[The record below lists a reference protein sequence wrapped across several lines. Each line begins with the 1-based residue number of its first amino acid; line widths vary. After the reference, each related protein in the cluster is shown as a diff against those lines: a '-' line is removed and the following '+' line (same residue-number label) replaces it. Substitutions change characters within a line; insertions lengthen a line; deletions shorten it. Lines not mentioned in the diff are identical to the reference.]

1 MGGILSASFSTD
13 GDQHGNRDHDDVQIS
28 SNNRQD
34 EDRLKH
40 DPDLQLDSFPKTD
53 GHFIRVAF
61 PCAVDSSS
69 SSSSGS
75 RSSNKDNNDNHSYDD
90 GKDGNNGHNN
100 DIVGDIGHHSGA
112 QSRDEAGDSN
122 IKYRAIGYELYG
134 SDIESARAHI
144 LFFHGTPGTRFFFS
158 DAHSQYASEHGVS
171 VIVPERGGFGLSS
184 AYKGRTLRSS
194 AADAKLVLDTVL
206 SNAVVDTMTKVYV
219 VGYSAGGPVA
229 LAFAHDY
236 PWLCKNVAIVSSLS
250 PNRRG
255 VLYGSDLM
263 SRIGYTLATHS
274 TSVFT
279 WLVMRLAVD
288 SRKKA
293 LLRQRHDLTERENQ
307 IYQQD
312 DNIRRVFAKSTMEL
326 YARPQGAR
334 EEAWDYI
341 LMARD
346 WGFDLGCVGRNNNVA
361 KQNSGVDDD
370 VSGGDFHIWLYGGG
384 LDNKCTPAMYAV
396 LAELLPT
403 EIVTGVVEEEETH
416 LYFYALFTGRLFSD
430 LGLV

>member
-1 MGGILSASFSTD
+1 MRGILSTSFSTD
-13 GDQHGNRDHDDVQIS
+13 GDHRGNKDSRRPEDGHLS
-28 SNNRQD
+28 GNNRQD
-34 EDRLKH
+34 EDRLKN
-40 DPDLQLDSFPKTD
+40 DPDLRLDSFPKTD
-53 GHFIRVAF
+53 GHFIHVAL
-61 PCAVDSSS
+61 PCAVDSSNS
-69 SSSSGS
+69 SSS
-75 RSSNKDNNDNHSYDD
+75 RSSSKDNNDNHNDGDD
-90 GKDGNNGHNN
+90 NDGDNGHN
-100 DIVGDIGHHSGA
+100 DIGGDLGRHSGA
-112 QSRDEAGDSN
+112 RAGVEAGASN
-122 IKYRAIGYELYG
+122 DKYRTIGYELYG
-134 SDIESARAHI
+134 SSIASARAHI

-158 DAHSQYASEHGVS
+158 DAHSQYALEQGVR
-171 VIVPERGGFGLSS
+171 VIVPERGGYGLSS

-206 SNAVVDTMTKVYV
+206 ASTDGDMTKVYV

-279 WLVMRLAVD
+279 WLVTRLAVD
-288 SRKKA
+288 SRKNA
-293 LLRQRHDLTERENQ
+293 LLKQRHDLTERENQ
-307 IYQQD
+307 IYQQTD
-312 DNIRRVFAKSTMEL
+312 DIRRVFAKSTMEL

-346 WGFDLGCVGRNNNVA
+346 WGFDLGSIGRNSPVA
-361 KQNSGVDDD
+361 KQISDGEDDD
-370 VSGGDFHIWLYGGG
+370 DSGGDFHIWLYGGG
-384 LDNKCTPAMYAV
+384 LDNKCRPAMYAV
-396 LAELLPT
+396 LEELLPT
-403 EIVTGVVEEEETH
+403 EIVTGVVEEEENH